1 MSENIIYAKTVNEEP
16 NDNIPV
22 AEHPRVVIGEY
33 VENIYDSQLS
43 SNFVDNEL
51 VSTAQIE
58 KCWIYSKSIRFI
70 SGFDILLCIFNGV
83 FYSPWLFI
91 LTFIP
96 LCGYQGAV
104 QFCSMKTMLYIVYLY
119 TSWFSR
125 VVEICQIT
133 RIITESNTTYTYES
147 NGVEYDPNVPLSFI
161 TISCVIQLMFAV
173 YVSMFI
179 CLLYRLTSQELII
192 LRNRISERHIN
203 HWLCC

>member
-22 AEHPRVVIGEY
+22 AEHPRVVVGEY

-51 VSTAQIE
+51 VNTAKIE

-91 LTFIP
+91 LTLPDLLPFHRFITLSAKMFILAP
-96 LCGYQGAV
+96 SLVC
-104 QFCSMKTMLYIVYLY
+104 IV
-119 TSWFSR
+119 TN
-125 VVEICQIT
+125 
-133 RIITESNTTYTYES
+133 IIS
-147 NGVEYDPNVPLSFI
+147 NGKTKL
-161 TISCVIQLMFAV
+161 ISLN
-173 YVSMFI
+173 
-179 CLLYRLTSQELII
+179 L
-192 LRNRISERHIN
+192 
-203 HWLCC
+203 